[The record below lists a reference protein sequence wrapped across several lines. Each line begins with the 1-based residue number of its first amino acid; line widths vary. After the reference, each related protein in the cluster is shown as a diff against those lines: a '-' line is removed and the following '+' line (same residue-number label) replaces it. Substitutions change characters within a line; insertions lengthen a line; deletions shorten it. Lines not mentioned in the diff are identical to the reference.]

1 MAQWLEAYENPTV
14 LASGGT
20 VIGSLFEFFAQ
31 AREMRFICR

>member
-1 MAQWLEAYENPTV
+1 MAQWLEAYGNPTV

-31 AREMRFICR
+31 AREMRFIGR